1 MFNKVLKAVNVL
13 SLGIFLAAISPVSA
27 QDSESRDVSLS
38 LQFESDLFAELG
50 PAAVT
55 HAEMDASLEQIPEEH
70 RGNFLIDRRRLSER
84 LNQLLFTRL
93 IVADARANG
102 FFDTPKMQAVLHEL
116 LLADLVVFWRQH
128 RHSQIEVD
136 FEALAR
142 EQFLANPSQFVVP
155 PTVDFQHILIRTGE
169 RSDLETVRQII
180 AFNDQFVSGTSF
192 NSLIE
197 EHSEDELQPEGGYR
211 EIPLEALD
219 PAFADALADAPIDG
233 GLIGPVKTQHGWH
246 LVRLIER
253 RDGDSPEW
261 EDVRDQA
268 IASVR
273 SDHLERV
280 EARYRDRLL
289 EGRELYMPEGAVE
302 KLYERYELMQFFE
315 ETE

>member
-1 MFNKVLKAVNVL
+1 L
-13 SLGIFLAAISPVSA
+13 SA
-27 QDSESRDVSLS
+27 QTQDSRDVSLN
-38 LQFESDLFAELG
+38 LQFESELFAELG

-55 HAEMDASLEQIPEEH
+55 QAEMDASLAQIPEEL

-93 IVADARANG
+93 IVEDARANG
-102 FFDTPKMQAVLHEL
+102 FFETPEMHAILHEL
-116 LLADLVVFWRQH
+116 LLADLVVFWREH

-142 EQFLANPSQFVVP
+142 EQFLADPSQFAVP
-155 PTVDFQHILIRTGE
+155 PTVDFEHILIRTGE
-169 RSDLETVRQII
+169 RSDMETVRKII
-180 AFNDQFVSGTSF
+180 ELNDRFASGASF
-192 NSLIE
+192 NALIE
-197 EHSEDELQPEGGYR
+197 EHSEDDLQPEGGYR

-219 PAFADALADAPIDG
+219 PAFADALADAPTDG
-233 GLIGPVKTQHGWH
+233 SLVGPVKTQHGWH

-253 RDGDSPEW
+253 RDGGSADW
-261 EDVRDQA
+261 EDVREQA

-289 EGRELYMPEGAVE
+289 EGHELYMPEGAVE
-302 KLYERYELMQFFE
+302 KLYERYDLMQFFE